1 MLSDIQTKAETQLLC
16 NIKTFGG
23 CW

>member
-23 CW
+23 C